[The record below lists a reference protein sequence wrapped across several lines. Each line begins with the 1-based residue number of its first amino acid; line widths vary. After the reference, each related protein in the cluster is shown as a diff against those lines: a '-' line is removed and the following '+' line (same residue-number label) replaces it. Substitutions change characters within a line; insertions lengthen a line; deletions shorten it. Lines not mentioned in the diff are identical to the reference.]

1 MLFAQIEIQIDLSRH
16 FVQLWMWLDMQK
28 LTEFF
33 KLVADEGNRIFG
45 VHHQCTQSLVPSNLD
60 KVLKQ
65 AVCGNTHLYN
75 IYFEIA
81 SKLTYTWSQFSW
93 HREHNKTYLDSDWCI
108 S

>member
-1 MLFAQIEIQIDLSRH
+1 VLFAQSEIQIDLSQH
-16 FVQLWMWLDMQK
+16 FVQLWMWLDMLK

-33 KLVADEGNRIFG
+33 KLVVEEGNGIFH

-65 AVCGNTHLYN
+65 VICGNTHLYN

-81 SKLTYTWSQFSW
+81 SKLTYTLEPILMAQ
-93 HREHNKTYLDSDWCI
+93 RA
-108 S
+108 